1 MEKNFYSKNLPKQL
15 VPTQEL
21 WPLACFHC
29 GSADGSEV
37 NATLAELHTTVY
49 PQCSGCRG
57 KKVKVVTAGK
67 KKKNTAAPD
76 ARHRAAQQ
84 QAGVD
89 AARRSAR
96 QPVPEPMESWEV
108 ANVVGKSIAG
118 KMKKAFLKTSAGQLC
133 SKDDCTWSN
142 ESSAFF
148 DGAAGELKPEL
159 LSSAEITCEASGAI
173 YNAWVGMQAPNGL
186 FTQHAVHA
194 TLCVCWP
201 CR

>member
-1 MEKNFYSKNLPKQL
+1 MKHGLQCEQPMEKNFYSKNLPKQL

-76 ARHRAAQQ
+76 ARSGQHSSKQVWMQHEGLHGSLCLNLWR
-84 QAGVD
+84 
-89 AARRSAR
+89 
-96 QPVPEPMESWEV
+96 
-108 ANVVGKSIAG
+108 VG
-118 KMKKAFLKTSAGQLC
+118 
-133 SKDDCTWSN
+133 
-142 ESSAFF
+142 
-148 DGAAGELKPEL
+148 
-159 LSSAEITCEASGAI
+159 
-173 YNAWVGMQAPNGL
+173 
-186 FTQHAVHA
+186 
-194 TLCVCWP
+194 
-201 CR
+201 R